1 MLARSLRIAVL
12 LFSST
17 TALTA
22 QTPTGRIVGRI
33 IDATTGQGIT
43 DAGVQIVGM
52 TIGAQSGVD
61 GRYSI
66 NNVPA
71 GTVTILVRR
80 IGFGPKEVTGFLLT
94 GGQTLEQNVSLAP
107 AAARVAPTVVTAS
120 VERGT

>member
-1 MLARSLRIAVL
+1 MLARSLRAAAL
-12 LFSST
+12 LLLST
-17 TALTA
+17 TALAA

-61 GRYSI
+61 GRYTI

-71 GTVTILVRR
+71 GTV
-80 IGFGPKEVTGFLLT
+80 
-94 GGQTLEQNVSLAP
+94 
-107 AAARVAPTVVTAS
+107 AASRS
-120 VERGT
+120 R